1 MLVLKREKNQTIV
14 VDGPCEITIGE
25 IGAHNVKVLIAAPA
39 TTKILR
45 GELVPHESAAST
57 SSDVSNTPAE

>member
-14 VDGPCEITIGE
+14 VDGPCVITIGE
-25 IGAHNVKVLIAAPA
+25 LGTRHVKVLVDAPQ

-45 GELVPHESAAST
+45 GELLPEDGKRESGTTAKK
-57 SSDVSNTPAE
+57 E